1 MNNKIVRYFFD
12 GVIGVNGVAR
22 IPPCSPVTP
31 KRHSVWCKWCKAGF
45 NQLSRIQVLHQLH
58 QNTPNTETPE
68 TLINKGLHHLHHLHQ
83 GVINKLFADKG
94 WSMRSDYFN
103 HLFGL
108 PESTEPTCKPC
119 QLVADTSARTS
130 DLTRSISRTKENFS
144 KTRIKAKVW
153 RVTLDGKPITIIDHE
168 GKPDDEF
175 KAGVESRFG
184 AERVTHFEQK
194 SSN

>member
-1 MNNKIVRYFFD
+1 MMDKIYHQLHV
-12 GVIGVNGVAR
+12 GVNGVTGVVR
-22 IPPCSPVTP
+22 IPLSSPATP
-31 KRHSVWCKWCKAGF
+31 KYQLAWCSWCKANF
-45 NQLSRIQVLHQLH
+45 IQLIQTWVLHQIH
-58 QNTPNTETPE
+58 HNTPNLESPE
-68 TLINKGLHHLHHLHQ
+68 TNVNKGLHQIHHLHQ
-83 GVINKLFADKG
+83 GVINKLFGDKE

-103 HLFGL
+103 HLFRL

-184 AERVTHFEQK
+184 AERVKHFEQK
-194 SSN
+194 CSN